1 MTSKAQRKRRKGRAK
16 AKTTLS
22 DGTVIPQVVPNDPR
36 RPKAEDARKATLQAR
51 LRTAGI
57 PITPDSLKAA
67 VAPDYGHDV
76 GLCIRHT
83 IKGDDATKAWDT
95 FTHISASYRNY
106 MVYFIGQ
113 TGNAKTAAIAM
124 IPEPMETDQSLR
136 VDLRTHDEKVSAAK
150 SSWAAWEKRMADLPI
165 PQMRWALGGT
175 LRGFLGDGTLWMDGK
190 PTHTGQTVVAA
201 LKAMGA

>member
-1 MTSKAQRKRRKGRAK
+1 MTSKAARRRRKITLPGGQEVPQPATQGRR
-16 AKTTLS
+16 TDL
-22 DGTVIPQVVPNDPR
+22 
-36 RPKAEDARKATLQAR
+36 KAEDARKATLQAR

-67 VAPDYGHDV
+67 ASQDYGHDV

-83 IKGDDATKAWDT
+83 IKDDDATKAWDT

-124 IPEPMETDQSLR
+124 IPESMETDQSLR
-136 VDLRTHDEKVSAAK
+136 VDLRTHDEKVRAAK
-150 SSWAAWEKRMADLPI
+150 ASWAQWERRMAALSV
-165 PQMRWALGGT
+165 PQMRWALGST
-175 LRGFLGDGTLWMDGK
+175 LRGFLGDGTLWRDGR

-201 LKAMGA
+201 LLAVSAS